1 MTPPSTQQPSEPST
15 DSEFVTRLMECY
27 MTASGRISTSPVD
40 YQHACDLEA
49 TGMPFSVAQA
59 ALQEAFSRPMP
70 PHKAARI
77 GLAYVARI
85 ASERYEDWKR
95 AVGPMR

>member
-1 MTPPSTQQPSEPST
+1 MA
-15 DSEFVTRLMECY
+15 
-27 MTASGRISTSPVD
+27 ASGRIAMSPID

-49 TGMPFSVAQA
+49 TGMPFSVAQQA
-59 ALQEAFSRPMP
+59 VYEAFSRPMTTA
-70 PHKAARI
+70 KAARI

-95 AVGPMR
+95 AVGPRG